1 MNICFIQGRIISGIE
16 FKFIIKE
23 NNYSIAIFKIILNN
37 NSIVKVKGFN
47 EIADYCYKN
56 LCKNEIINICG
67 YLNKKASC
75 NRRNILIKLGTIDKM
90 KEEKIWKKKR
100 VKETKE
106 K

>member
-1 MNICFIQGRIISGIE
+1 MNICFIQGRIISDIE

-56 LCKNEIINICG
+56 LYKNKIINICG
-67 YLNKKASC
+67 YLNNKSE
-75 NRRNILIKLGTIDKM
+75 IIID
-90 KEEKIWKKKR
+90 EIF
-100 VKETKE
+100 
-106 K
+106 